1 MKTMYFDDVMIDEEI
16 ISESY
21 RVEETEIIEFA
32 RKWDPQPFHTDP
44 DAAAD
49 SIFKGLTACSVHI
62 FAVQSKLSHTLPK
75 RFAVLAGL
83 GLEELT
89 FSNAVRPGDELVLK
103 VRVLEKIES
112 KSKQDRGVI
121 RTLCEVLNQNGEIV
135 FRFIGR
141 TMVARRTDLSL

>member
-1 MKTMYFDDVMIDEEI
+1 MCPNPLASRYSPKLLEI
-16 ISESY
+16 NAGPRSERSLG
-21 RVEETEIIEFA
+21 VATEA
-32 RKWDPQPFHTDP
+32 
-44 DAAAD
+44 
-49 SIFKGLTACSVHI
+49 
-62 FAVQSKLSHTLPK
+62 KLSHTLPK